1 MQKLFLQISY
11 IFLIIFSLNIYANE
25 CPKDCYDFGEK
36 IQTIIKAKDLKA
48 LFALVDGELQS
59 GPRKKDIENK
69 KFDEVFNQ
77 KFIDLVLEEDC
88 WQRNEDNFAL
98 GSDLIWFNKKLQI
111 TSINLDFKKP
121 INKELPIGWR
131 VNNKMLGYQC
141 FTYPWMSQDNYKAF
155 LEALEIKESNLENFI
170 ENPGLYIKPN
180 SKLLRPITP
189 YGEILNFA
197 PPLDQ
202 CFIKDNQFT
211 IKDTKIVEKDIEFC
225 NCENNYDDYES
236 SYIYEIIGLVSNNKC
251 QKLAPYFN
259 GKCKE
264 SYLIKLATPAGGS
277 IGRSYNSSIYGLFEL
292 KGGKNIIIPL
302 KRFANENLGL
312 NFIEEKE

>member
-121 INKELPIGWR
+121 INIIYYIEL
-131 VNNKMLGYQC
+131 
-141 FTYPWMSQDNYKAF
+141 F
-155 LEALEIKESNLENFI
+155 L
-170 ENPGLYIKPN
+170 
-180 SKLLRPITP
+180 
-189 YGEILNFA
+189 
-197 PPLDQ
+197 
-202 CFIKDNQFT
+202 
-211 IKDTKIVEKDIEFC
+211 
-225 NCENNYDDYES
+225 
-236 SYIYEIIGLVSNNKC
+236 LV
-251 QKLAPYFN
+251 
-259 GKCKE
+259 
-264 SYLIKLATPAGGS
+264 
-277 IGRSYNSSIYGLFEL
+277 
-292 KGGKNIIIPL
+292 
-302 KRFANENLGL
+302 
-312 NFIEEKE
+312 